1 MFESPNRFIGRESE
15 TRRLEGFISEVA
27 SGGSGVLVIEAPSG
41 GGKTLFLQKSL
52 AEISQTHIEVISG
65 QGVQMSAMT
74 PGYILSGLSK
84 YLLNSDQWS
93 KPLREHIQYY
103 FEDITRIFPGIS
115 LLRGDSESVQ
125 DSTVG
130 GLNFFALNRIA
141 TCLAKIFSMI
151 ATENRPVLLV
161 LDDFQWA
168 DELSKQTLK
177 MWLESEKSLSSH
189 FGVIV
194 CCRKE
199 NSEQLSYLKKDLLND
214 HIELRPFTVGETSE
228 YLQKFNLA
236 ANPHQVESIVSL
248 TAGNPFAIH
257 FLATDMSVQNQ
268 DLAQP
273 TATLAATISRHFF
286 ALNKM
291 QQLLLLHLAVFAKS
305 AAISD
310 LAIIANIAY
319 DEAYTELVSADLR
332 ILVDITG
339 PYLSEVRFN
348 HDKIRE
354 ALISQLNP
362 ASLLKFHQLIVGF
375 LEKQSKPDLFK
386 LAFHCAQASD
396 SAKAIKYSLQAA
408 EEAFSSASYDL
419 AIQNFQIALSFILTK
434 DQRRADILARLGEAY
449 LLIGKY
455 DSSSQIFN
463 EAIACCEIK
472 ILSSEYTGKLGEI
485 QFKQGNIATATH
497 LTEKALTLLQVPIPK
512 TKLVT
517 CLFLFQEV
525 VIQAWHTL
533 FLKSGPRPQISG
545 KAALAAR
552 LLSRLAYCYWF
563 GKGAIYCGWAHIKEL
578 NAVERFADSLEKA
591 QAYSEH
597 APVMTMIPWFE
608 RGINYS
614 YQSMKIRESLNSRW
628 GVGQSKGFL
637 GTSLYGSSRF
647 QEAEQVC
654 SEAYDILVK
663 EGDMWEANTAG
674 WHVAIA
680 LYRQGR
686 LKEAISHSQKIFN
699 SGKSLNDN
707 QSAAICLGIIGKAS
721 DGQSV
726 DINEIERIERL
737 QLTDAHALA
746 ELSIAK
752 ATYLASHKKFD
763 EALLAIEDAKNKVNI
778 QGLRQE
784 YVTPLWPWSATML
797 RLKIQQ
803 TFLTPAEAAKSFKL
817 LKKFTRQSLFK
828 ARFYKNNLPHALRE
842 EAYRLFY
849 IDQKKRA
856 MATLNKSLE
865 VAVQQKAQWEAI
877 NSYELWKVW
886 GKDLPDHVH
895 RKMAF
900 EIDKI
905 IDADNFILPEV
916 SQHNNTEKS
925 VGYFLNEISHI
936 KTPRDGLEKLYR
948 FTSHLSSLRRSV
960 GVVEYF
966 SNNTSHDFLPVLE
979 TSGQSYKSLTMFFE
993 ESLHLRDAIFVK
1005 QRDRETIVVLPI
1017 RRQTNTYGFVYIICA
1032 DELSYAEF
1040 VEESGQIETLVRLVT
1055 SAIEQRQQHTQIQ
1068 LLNQDLAL
1076 RIRNAINLTEQ
1087 KNVELVEAEKQA
1099 QLASKAKSEFLAN
1112 MSHEIRTPLNG
1123 VMGTISLLKSTQL
1136 TKDQFTFLEA
1146 LESSSENLF
1155 RIVNDILDLTKIEAG
1170 RQTLQNETM
1179 WVSDLVLQCCDLY
1192 RASADKKNILLQH
1205 DIAKLENIKV
1215 NGDALRIR
1223 QILANLITNAIKF
1236 TDDGSVLI
1244 RATNKISADHVKYR
1258 LEVIDTGCG
1267 IVEGDYQKLFQ
1278 NFSQLDGSS
1287 KKKAAGTGLG
1297 LSICHKLV
1305 ELMSGEIGLSSE
1317 KGKGS
1322 TFWFEITLKRELEQ
1336 APKAT
1341 LVKEELNLK
1350 WSKLKVLV
1358 AEDNQVNQMIIRK
1371 MLEGLNC
1378 EVTITE
1384 NGEKFIEKIKT
1395 EDYDLA
1401 FLDCQMPVVDGFDA
1415 CRRLR
1420 ADHIQT
1426 PPIIALTAYALES
1439 DRQRCFDAGMDDY
1452 LSKPVKVDVIKS
1464 MMEKWHAKKTK
1475 TI

>member
-1 MFESPNRFIGRESE
+1 MFKAPNRFVGRESE
-15 TRRLEGFISEVA
+15 TRRLESFISGIA
-27 SGGSGVLVIEAPSG
+27 SGDSGVLVIEAPSG

-52 AEISQTHIEVISG
+52 AEIADSQIEVISG

-103 FEDITRIFPGIS
+103 FEDITRIFPRIS
-115 LLRGDSESVQ
+115 LLRADNETSQ
-125 DSTVG
+125 DSTDG

-151 ATENRPVLLV
+151 ASENRPVLLI

-177 MWLESEKSLSSH
+177 MWLESEKSLSSY

-199 NSEQLSYLKKDLLND
+199 NKEQLSYLKKELLND
-214 HIELRPFTVGETSE
+214 HIDLRPFTSAETSE
-228 YLQKFNLA
+228 YLQKFNLSTS
-236 ANPHQVESIVSL
+236 PHQVESIVSL

-257 FLATDMSVQNQ
+257 FLASDMSAQDQN
-268 DLAQP
+268 LAQP
-273 TATLAATISRHFF
+273 TASLAATISRHFF
-286 ALNKM
+286 ALNKT
-291 QQLLLLHLAVFAKS
+291 QQLLLLHLAVFGKS

-310 LAIIANIAY
+310 LAIIANIEL
-319 DEAYTELVSADLR
+319 DEALSELSNKDLR
-332 ILVDITG
+332 ILVDILG
-339 PYLSEVRFN
+339 PYLPEIRFN

-362 ASLLKFHQLIVGF
+362 SSAQKYHHLIAAF
-375 LEKQSKPDLFK
+375 LEKQRKPDLFK
-386 LAFHCAQASD
+386 LAYHCAQAND
-396 SAKAIKYSLQAA
+396 SEKAIKYSLQAA

-419 AIQNFQIALSFILTK
+419 AIQNFQIAISFVISN
-434 DQRRADILARLGEAY
+434 DQRRANVLARLGEAY

-455 DSSSQIFN
+455 ELSSQVFT
-463 EAIACCEIK
+463 EAIKCCEIK
-472 ILSSEYTGKLGEI
+472 ILRSEYTGKLGEI
-485 QFKQGNIATATH
+485 EFKQGNIATATA
-497 LTEKALTLLQVPIPK
+497 LTEKALSLLQVPVPK
-512 TKLVT
+512 TKVLT
-517 CLFLFQEV
+517 CVFLLKEV
-525 VIQAWHTL
+525 LIQAWHTL
-533 FLKSGPRPQISG
+533 FFKQGVRPAITG
-545 KAALAAR
+545 KDALTAR

-578 NAVERFADSLEKA
+578 NAVEHFSDSLEKA

-608 RGINYS
+608 RGINYA

-637 GTSLYGSSRF
+637 GTSLYGSSRY

-654 SEAYDILVK
+654 TEAYETLVK

-674 WHVAIA
+674 WHVAIS

-686 LKEAISHSQKIFN
+686 LKEAISQSQKIFN

-721 DGQSV
+721 NGQSV
-726 DINEIERIERL
+726 DIHEIEKIERL

-752 ATYLASHKKFD
+752 ATYLANHKKFD
-763 EALLAIEDAKNKVNI
+763 DALQAIENAKDIVSNK
-778 QGLRQE
+778 GLRQE
-784 YVTPLWPWSATML
+784 YVTPLWPWSATIL

-803 TFLTPAEAAKSFKL
+803 TFLTPAETAKNFQL
-817 LKKFTRQSLFK
+817 LKKYTRQSLFK

-842 EAYRLFY
+842 EAYRLY
-849 IDQKKRA
+849 YLGQKKKA
-856 MATLNKSLE
+856 MALLQKSLE
-865 VAVQQKAQWEAI
+865 FAVQQKAQWEVV

-886 GKDLPDHVH
+886 GKDLPDHVR

-905 IDADNFILPEV
+905 IDADNFVLPDVNER
-916 SQHNNTEKS
+916 HHEKS
-925 VGYFLNEISHI
+925 VGYFLSEISNI
-936 KTPRDGLEKLYR
+936 KTPRDGLEKLYH

-979 TSGQSYKSLTMFFE
+979 TSGQSYKSLTTCFE
-993 ESLHLRDAIFVK
+993 ESLNLRESVWAK
-1005 QRDRETIVVLPI
+1005 QRDQETIVILPV
-1017 RRQTNTYGFVYIICA
+1017 RRQANTYGFIYIICA

-1040 VEESGQIETLVRLVT
+1040 IEESGQIETLVRLVT

-1076 RIRNAINLTEQ
+1076 RIKNAINLTEQ
-1087 KNVELVEAEKQA
+1087 KNLELVEAERQA
-1099 QLASKAKSEFLAN
+1099 KLASKAKSEFLAN

-1123 VMGTISLLKSTQL
+1123 VMGTISLLKGTQL
-1136 TKDQFTFLEA
+1136 TKDQATFLDA

-1192 RASADKKNILLQH
+1192 RVSADKKNILLHH
-1205 DIAKLENIKV
+1205 DITKLENVKV

-1236 TDDGSVLI
+1236 TDQGSVLV
-1244 RATNKISADHVKYR
+1244 RATNQISSEYVKYR
-1258 LEVIDTGCG
+1258 LEIVDTGCG
-1267 IVEGDYQKLFQ
+1267 IAEGDYQKLFQ

-1297 LSICHKLV
+1297 LSICSKLV
-1305 ELMSGEIGLSSE
+1305 ELMDGKIGLNSE
-1317 KGKGS
+1317 KDKGS
-1322 TFWFEITLKRELEQ
+1322 TFWFEITLKREVEQ
-1336 APKAT
+1336 TAKT
-1341 LVKEELNLK
+1341 TVVKEELSLQWNRQ
-1350 WSKLKVLV
+1350 LKVLV

-1384 NGEKFIEKIKT
+1384 NGEKFIEKIQQEKF
-1395 EDYDLA
+1395 DLA

-1415 CRRLR
+1415 CRKLR
-1420 ADHIQT
+1420 TENIKT

-1452 LSKPVKVDVIKS
+1452 LAKPIKVEVIKS
-1464 MMEKWHAKKTK
+1464 MMEKWYLKNL
-1475 TI
+1475 